1 MVERAI
7 FWLVDRLD
15 DLKQRWCRFWVA
27 DEEMSRELDRAD
39 QALDLHEEL
48 DKIFKAQEG
57 RSN

>member
-1 MVERAI
+1 VVDRAI
-7 FWLVDRLD
+7 FWLVDRWDAFKARWLPIFLD
-15 DLKQRWCRFWVA
+15 A
-27 DEEMSRELDRAD
+27 SRDKEYAEID